1 MLYVLRHDFL
11 FEFKICHGVMLLIY
25 EYINR
30 EEGNQPQNSVMP
42 MSIINV
48 HNGKPIRTVFYQHH
62 EQNELEFLEWY
73 NEKILVKYKDAPL
86 EIKYVLE
93 ENRSIKVNSFTT
105 PEAFVFIYEREIFL
119 TLNDGKIILYD
130 SDGRLISNFG
140 DQVVYSKE

>member
-1 MLYVLRHDFL
+1 
-11 FEFKICHGVMLLIY
+11 
-25 EYINR
+25 
-30 EEGNQPQNSVMP
+30 MP

-62 EQNELEFLEWY
+62 KENELEFLEWY

-119 TLNDGKIILYD
+119 TLNDGKIVLYD

-140 DQVVYSKE
+140 DQVVYSKEPGAN